1 MRAGVRIALDMGAV
15 RIGVARCDRD
25 GIMAV
30 PERTIDARAEDW
42 TDQVRAIVDEYAP
55 IEIVVG
61 DPVSLRG
68 KAEVASASVRSRA
81 EVLARSVP
89 DLPVRLVDE
98 RLTTAGA
105 MRQLRETGKN
115 TKQARRHIDAQAA
128 VGILEF
134 ALEYE
139 RRTGQPAGESL

>member
-1 MRAGVRIALDMGAV
+1 MRSGVRIALDMGAV

-30 PERTIDARAEDW
+30 PGETIDARKPDWLSRIRQLVAEY
-42 TDQVRAIVDEYAP
+42 EP
-55 IEIVVG
+55 IELIVG

-68 KAEVASASVRSRA
+68 KAEIASDAVRTRA
-81 EVLARSVP
+81 ELIAQSLP
-89 DLPVRLVDE
+89 GLPVRLVDE
-98 RLTTAGA
+98 RLTTADA
-105 MRQLRETGKN
+105 MRQLHEAGKSS
-115 TKQARRHIDAQAA
+115 KQARRHIDAQAA

-139 RRTGQPAGESL
+139 RRTGAPAGESL